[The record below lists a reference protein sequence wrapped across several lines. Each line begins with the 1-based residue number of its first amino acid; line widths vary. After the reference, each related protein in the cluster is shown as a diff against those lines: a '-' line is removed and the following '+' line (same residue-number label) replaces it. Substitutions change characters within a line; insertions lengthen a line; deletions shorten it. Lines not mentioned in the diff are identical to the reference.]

1 MFEYPCILLSIH
13 RKSHSVITIDCV
25 RERKMNSN
33 QIMKS
38 TLYVVATPI
47 GNLTDISERAQ
58 QVLRSVDLICCEDTR
73 HSARLMEHLG
83 CTTPLLSLHEH
94 NERDRSAMIVDR
106 LLSGQSIALV
116 SDAGTPLISDPGY
129 VLVNHVIDA
138 QLQVVPIPGASAVI
152 TALSISGLPT
162 DRWRFE
168 GFLPSKTGARL
179 KILNALATDHLTLV
193 FYESSHRI
201 EASLADMAIAFGADR
216 PIVVARELTKTF
228 ETVLRGTIAE
238 VQQAVAA
245 DNNQR
250 KGEFVVL
257 VQGVA
262 NEVVGIG
269 DERVV
274 ALVNE
279 LTAILPPK
287 KAAAIVAKVF
297 GGSKKLYYEY
307 IVALGSE

>member
-1 MFEYPCILLSIH
+1 
-13 RKSHSVITIDCV
+13 
-25 RERKMNSN
+25 MNSN
-33 QIMKS
+33 QIIRS

-47 GNLTDISERAQ
+47 GNLADISERAQ

-73 HSARLMEHLG
+73 HSARLMDHLG

-94 NERDRSAMIVDR
+94 NERDRSAMIVER
-106 LLSGQSIALV
+106 LQSGQSIALV

-201 EASLADMAIAFGADR
+201 EGSLADMAIAFGADR

-228 ETVLRGTIAE
+228 ETVLRGTIAD

-262 NEVVGIG
+262 TEVVGIG

>member
-1 MFEYPCILLSIH
+1 
-13 RKSHSVITIDCV
+13 
-25 RERKMNSN
+25 MNSN
-33 QIMKS
+33 QIIRS

-47 GNLTDISERAQ
+47 GNLADISERAQ

-73 HSARLMEHLG
+73 HSARLMDHLG

-94 NERDRSAMIVDR
+94 NERDRSAMIVER
-106 LLSGQSIALV
+106 LQSGQSIALV

-179 KILNALATDHLTLV
+179 KILNALAKDHLTLV

-201 EASLADMAIAFGADR
+201 EGSLADMALAFGADR

-238 VQQAVAA
+238 VQLAVAA

-262 NEVVGIG
+262 TEVVGIG

-297 GGSKKLYYEY
+297 GGSKKIYYEY

>member
-1 MFEYPCILLSIH
+1 MFEYLCILLSIH

-33 QIMKS
+33 QIIRS

-47 GNLTDISERAQ
+47 GNLADISERAQ

-73 HSARLMEHLG
+73 HSARLMDHLG

-94 NERDRSAMIVDR
+94 NERDRSAMIVER
-106 LLSGQSIALV
+106 LQSGQSIALV

-179 KILNALATDHLTLV
+179 KILNALAKDHLTLV

-201 EASLADMAIAFGADR
+201 EGSLADMALAFGADR

-228 ETVLRGTIAE
+228 ETVLRGTIAD

-262 NEVVGIG
+262 TEVVGIG

-297 GGSKKLYYEY
+297 GGSKKIYYEY

>member
-1 MFEYPCILLSIH
+1 
-13 RKSHSVITIDCV
+13 
-25 RERKMNSN
+25 MNSN
-33 QIMKS
+33 QIRKS
-38 TLYVVATPI
+38 TLDVVATPI

-152 TALSISGLPT
+152 TTLSISGLPT

-228 ETVLRGTIAE
+228 ETVLRGTIAD

-262 NEVVGIG
+262 TEVVGIG

-274 ALVNE
+274 ALGNE

>member
-1 MFEYPCILLSIH
+1 
-13 RKSHSVITIDCV
+13 
-25 RERKMNSN
+25 MNSN
-33 QIMKS
+33 QIIRS

-47 GNLTDISERAQ
+47 GNLADISERAQ

-73 HSARLMEHLG
+73 HSARLMDHLG

-94 NERDRSAMIVDR
+94 NERDRSSMIVER
-106 LLSGQSIALV
+106 LQSGQSIALV

-201 EASLADMAIAFGADR
+201 EGSLADMALAFGADR

-228 ETVLRGTIAE
+228 ETVLRGTIAD

-262 NEVVGIG
+262 TEVVGIG

-297 GGSKKLYYEY
+297 GGSKKIYYEY

>member
-1 MFEYPCILLSIH
+1 
-13 RKSHSVITIDCV
+13 
-25 RERKMNSN
+25 MNTN
-33 QIMKS
+33 QISKS

-47 GNLTDISERAQ
+47 GNLSDISDRAQ

-73 HSARLMEHLG
+73 HSARLMDHLG
-83 CTTPLLSLHEH
+83 CVTPLLSLHEH
-94 NERDRSAMIVDR
+94 NERERSTMIVER
-106 LLSGQSIALV
+106 LQSGQSIALV

-138 QLQVVPIPGASAVI
+138 QLRVVPIPGASAVI

-168 GFLPSKTGARL
+168 GFLPNKTGARL
-179 KILNALATDHLTLV
+179 KVLNALATDHLTLV
-193 FYESSHRI
+193 FYESGHRI
-201 EASLADMAIAFGADR
+201 QDSLADMATAFGADR

-228 ETVLRGTIAE
+228 ETVLRGSIAD
-238 VQQAVAA
+238 VQVAVAA

-262 NEVVGIG
+262 TEVVGIG

-279 LTAILPPK
+279 LRSILPPK

-297 GGSKKLYYEY
+297 GGSKKTYYEY
-307 IVALGSE
+307 IVALSSE

>member
-1 MFEYPCILLSIH
+1 
-13 RKSHSVITIDCV
+13 
-25 RERKMNSN
+25 
-33 QIMKS
+33 
-38 TLYVVATPI
+38 
-47 GNLTDISERAQ
+47 
-58 QVLRSVDLICCEDTR
+58 
-73 HSARLMEHLG
+73 
-83 CTTPLLSLHEH
+83 LSLHEH
-94 NERDRSAMIVDR
+94 NERERSAMIVER
-106 LLSGQSIALV
+106 LQSGQSIALV

-138 QLQVVPIPGASAVI
+138 QLRVVPIPGASAVI

-168 GFLPSKTGARL
+168 GFLPNKTGARL
-179 KILNALATDHLTLV
+179 KVLNALASDHLTLV
-193 FYESSHRI
+193 FYESGHRI
-201 EASLADMAIAFGADR
+201 QDSLADMATAFGAER

-228 ETVLRGTIAE
+228 ETVLRGSVAE

-262 NEVVGIG
+262 TEVVGIG

-279 LTAILPPK
+279 LRSILPPK

-297 GGSKKLYYEY
+297 GGSKKTYYEY
-307 IVALGSE
+307 IVALSSE

>member
-1 MFEYPCILLSIH
+1 
-13 RKSHSVITIDCV
+13 
-25 RERKMNSN
+25 MNSN
-33 QIMKS
+33 QIIRN

-47 GNLTDISERAQ
+47 GNLADISERAQ

-73 HSARLMEHLG
+73 HSARLMDHLG

-94 NERDRSAMIVDR
+94 NERDRSAMIVER
-106 LLSGQSIALV
+106 LQSGQSIALV

-201 EASLADMAIAFGADR
+201 EGSLADMAIAFGADR

-228 ETVLRGTIAE
+228 ETVLRGTIAD

-262 NEVVGIG
+262 TEVVGIG

>member
-1 MFEYPCILLSIH
+1 MFEYLCILLSIH

-33 QIMKS
+33 QIIRS

-47 GNLTDISERAQ
+47 GNLADISERAQ

-73 HSARLMEHLG
+73 HSARLMDHLG

-94 NERDRSAMIVDR
+94 NERDRSAMIVER
-106 LLSGQSIALV
+106 LQSGQSIALV

-179 KILNALATDHLTLV
+179 KILNALAKDHLTLV

-201 EASLADMAIAFGADR
+201 EGSLADMALAFGADR

-238 VQQAVAA
+238 VQLAVAA

-262 NEVVGIG
+262 TEVVGIG

-297 GGSKKLYYEY
+297 GGSKKIYYEY

>member
-33 QIMKS
+33 QIIRS

-47 GNLTDISERAQ
+47 GNLADISERAQ

-73 HSARLMEHLG
+73 HSARLMDHLG

-94 NERDRSAMIVDR
+94 NERDRSAMIVER
-106 LLSGQSIALV
+106 LQSGQSIALV

-201 EASLADMAIAFGADR
+201 EGSLADMAIAFGADR

-228 ETVLRGTIAE
+228 ETVLRGTIAD

-262 NEVVGIG
+262 TEVVGIG

>member
-1 MFEYPCILLSIH
+1 
-13 RKSHSVITIDCV
+13 
-25 RERKMNSN
+25 MNSN
-33 QIMKS
+33 QISKN

-47 GNLTDISERAQ
+47 GNLSDISDRAQ

-73 HSARLMEHLG
+73 HSARLMDHLG

-94 NERDRSAMIVDR
+94 NERERSALIVER
-106 LLSGQSIALV
+106 LQSGQSIALV

-138 QLQVVPIPGASAVI
+138 QLRVVPIPGASAVI

-179 KILNALATDHLTLV
+179 KVLNALATDHLTLV

-201 EASLADMAIAFGADR
+201 QDSLADMATAFGAER

-228 ETVLRGTIAE
+228 ETVLRGSVTE

-262 NEVVGIG
+262 TEVVGIG

-274 ALVNE
+274 ALVDE
-279 LTAILPPK
+279 LRSILPPK

-297 GGSKKLYYEY
+297 GGSKKTYYEY
-307 IVALGSE
+307 IVALSSE

>member
-1 MFEYPCILLSIH
+1 
-13 RKSHSVITIDCV
+13 
-25 RERKMNSN
+25 MNSN
-33 QIMKS
+33 QIIRS

-47 GNLTDISERAQ
+47 GNLADISERAQ

-73 HSARLMEHLG
+73 HSARLMDHLG

-94 NERDRSAMIVDR
+94 NERDRSAMIVER
-106 LLSGQSIALV
+106 LQSGQSIALV

-179 KILNALATDHLTLV
+179 KILNALAKDHLTLV

-201 EASLADMAIAFGADR
+201 EGSLADMALAFGADR

-228 ETVLRGTIAE
+228 ETVLRGTIAD

-262 NEVVGIG
+262 TEVVGIG

-297 GGSKKLYYEY
+297 GGSKKIYYEY

>member
-1 MFEYPCILLSIH
+1 
-13 RKSHSVITIDCV
+13 

-33 QIMKS
+33 QIIRS

-47 GNLTDISERAQ
+47 GNLADISERAQ

-73 HSARLMEHLG
+73 HSARLMDHLG

-94 NERDRSAMIVDR
+94 NERDRSAMIVER
-106 LLSGQSIALV
+106 LQSGQSIALV

-179 KILNALATDHLTLV
+179 KILNALAKDHLTLV

-201 EASLADMAIAFGADR
+201 EGSLADMALAFGADR

-228 ETVLRGTIAE
+228 ETVLRGTIAD

-262 NEVVGIG
+262 TEVVGIG

-297 GGSKKLYYEY
+297 GGSKKIYYEY